1 MEYVKANC
9 EINLFDALPKF
20 HHLLLRFKFLATIL
34 KPDIISNTRVIF
46 FAILISISPAV
57 KAQIILDGEFSDW
70 TDIEAVKESDSFIR
84 KFKLT
89 DDEKYLYGY
98 LQVSDSVS
106 IQSFNGK
113 LSLIFSAGS
122 DTLNLIFSRQD
133 NLQTRTYVHTGFGTG
148 IGHHTFDEDTLD
160 PPNEL
165 SLAVLPSH
173 QSCQFE
179 FRIKKKRDDIFT
191 DHTGMDVQVLYT
203 LNDSTSYLGSD
214 EYTFR
219 NHEFVR
225 FSQSIEKDE
234 DEVRLLTWNVM
245 GDKLKNY
252 PVFKKVINA
261 ANPDIVLLEEVY
273 EDVQLEDLQKLFPG
287 GWHISMSENG
297 YRKTVIASG
306 ESHKFLK
313 SLSDIEYPS
322 DNIRDMIIKQPVG
335 LQWVSENRSN
345 GISSSGAM
353 IKAGDREIL
362 FVLVGL
368 TCCGHDGSWED
379 TMRILESSLLSER
392 IQHILQERDIPVII
406 SGDLNLVG
414 SVQPLDIL
422 RNSKSPPLK
431 ILEMLQHSDR
441 AAYTWRTLR
450 KGPFG
455 PGRLDY
461 VLVDQSLVTEGFI
474 LKLEDFLSDEELIKS
489 SDHYPLITDIQ
500 KH

>member
-1 MEYVKANC
+1 M
-9 EINLFDALPKF
+9 
-20 HHLLLRFKFLATIL
+20 
-34 KPDIISNTRVIF
+34 KPDIISYTHTVF
-46 FAILISISPAV
+46 FAFLISFSPAAM
-57 KAQIILDGEFSDW
+57 AQIILDGEFSDW
-70 TDIEAVKESDSFIR
+70 ADIETVKESDSFVR

-89 DDEKYLYGY
+89 DDQKYLYGY

-106 IQSFNGK
+106 IQSFNGRI
-113 LSLIFSAGS
+113 SLIFSAGS

-173 QSCQFE
+173 QSRQFE

-203 LNDSTSYLGSD
+203 LNDSTLYLGSD

-219 NHEFVR
+219 NHEFVG
-225 FSQSIEKDE
+225 FSQSIEKDD

-252 PVFKKVINA
+252 PVFKKVIDA

-273 EDVQLEDLQKLFPG
+273 EDVQLEDLKKLFPD

-313 SLSDIEYPS
+313 SLSEIEYPS
-322 DNIRDMIIKQPVG
+322 KNISDLITEQPVG
-335 LQWVSENRSN
+335 LQWVREDRSN
-345 GISSSGAM
+345 GISSSGAL
-353 IKAGDREIL
+353 IEAAGQEIL

-379 TMRILESSLLSER
+379 TMRILEASLLSER
-392 IQHILQERDIPVII
+392 IHHILQEREVPVII

-414 SVQPLDIL
+414 SVQPLEIL
-422 RNSKSPPLK
+422 RNSKSPPL
-431 ILEMLQHSDR
+431 ISLDMLQHTDR
-441 AAYTWRTLR
+441 AAYTWRGL
-450 KGPFG
+450 KNSPFG

-474 LKLEDFLSDEELIKS
+474 LKLEDLLTDEELVKS

-500 KH
+500 KN

>member
-1 MEYVKANC
+1 M
-9 EINLFDALPKF
+9 
-20 HHLLLRFKFLATIL
+20 
-34 KPDIISNTRVIF
+34 KPDIVSYIIMVF
-46 FAILISISPAV
+46 FAFWVGFSPSA
-57 KAQIILDGEFSDW
+57 KGQIILDGEFSDW
-70 TDIEAVKESDSFIR
+70 TDIEAVKESDSFVR

-89 DDEKYLYGY
+89 DNQKYLYGY

-160 PPNEL
+160 PPTEL

-173 QSCQFE
+173 QSRQFE

-191 DHTGMDVQVLYT
+191 DHTGMDVQLLYT
-203 LNDSTSYLGSD
+203 LNDSTTHLESD
-214 EYTFR
+214 KYTFN
-219 NHEFVR
+219 NHEFKK

-234 DEVRLLTWNVM
+234 DEARLLTWNVM

-252 PVFKKVINA
+252 SVFKKVIDA

-273 EDVQLEDLQKLFPG
+273 EGIEPGDLHKHLFPP
-287 GWHISMSENG
+287 GWHISVSENG
-297 YRKTVIASG
+297 YRKTVIASR
-306 ESHKFLK
+306 EPHKFLK
-313 SLSDIEYPS
+313 LLSDIEYPS
-322 DNIRDMIIKQPVG
+322 KNISDLINEQPVG
-335 LQWVSENRSN
+335 LQWVREDRSN
-345 GISSSGAM
+345 GISSSGAL
-353 IKAGDREIL
+353 IEATGQEIL

-379 TMRILESSLLSER
+379 TMRILEASLLSER
-392 IQHILQERDIPVII
+392 IQHILEEREVPVII

-431 ILEMLQHSDR
+431 SLDMLQHTDR
-441 AAYTWRTLR
+441 AAYTWRGLINS
-450 KGPFG
+450 PFG

-474 LKLEDFLSDEELIKS
+474 IKLEDLLTDEELMKS
-489 SDHYPLITDIQ
+489 SDHYPLVTDIK